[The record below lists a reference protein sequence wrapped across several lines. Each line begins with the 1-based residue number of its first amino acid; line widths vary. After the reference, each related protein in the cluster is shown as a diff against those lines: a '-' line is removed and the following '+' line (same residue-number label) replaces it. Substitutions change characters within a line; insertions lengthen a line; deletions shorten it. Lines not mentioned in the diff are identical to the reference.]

1 METSFFIQM
10 VYETPMR
17 LGHIHLLID
26 AGKLSSQY
34 TWPLYRH
41 VPFDN
46 LR

>member
-1 METSFFIQM
+1 METSVFIQTA
-10 VYETPMR
+10 YETPMR
-17 LGHIHLLID
+17 PGHIYLLID

-34 TWPLYRH
+34 IWPLYRH